1 MLAIASVRRRRVT
14 LRRVSRLLAA
24 AQLAALGVV
33 LERLRHG
40 RTRRAP
46 LAKETVAP
54 AGRPRIT
61 VLVPAR
67 DEAARLPACLAP
79 LRDAPGVLEVLV
91 VDDRSTDG
99 TADVAASLGARVV
112 AGGELPYGWVGK
124 PWALQQGLD
133 AARGE
138 IVVCLDADVRP
149 DRALPAALAAEL
161 ETTGADLLS
170 GGVRFACDGP
180 GERLLHPALLAT
192 LIYRF
197 GALDAEGPQPAPHRA
212 LCNGQCLAFRAD
224 TLRTAGGFALA
235 RANMTDDVALAR
247 ALRRAGL
254 SLAFVDASALI
265 EVRMYESA
273 LETWNEWA
281 RRSLA
286 LPDVTSPAWRAADA
300 ATVWLVQGLPML
312 RLLTGRTTRLDRVLL
327 ALRAGV
333 LAASAPVYAR
343 RGAPFWLSPLLDPLA
358 ALALTLGAV
367 APRRTWRGRTYP
379 RGAGGTAA
387 R

>member
-1 MLAIASVRRRRVT
+1 M
-14 LRRVSRLLAA
+14 SRLLTA
-24 AQLAALGVV
+24 AQAAALGVV

-46 LAKETVAP
+46 LAARAVSP
-54 AGRPRIT
+54 ADPPRIT
-61 VLVPAR
+61 VLIPAR
-67 DEAARLPACLAP
+67 DEAARLPSCLAP

-99 TADVAASLGARVV
+99 TAEVAASLGARVV
-112 AGGELPYGWVGK
+112 AGGELPHGWVGK

-133 AARGE
+133 AARGDV
-138 IVVCLDADVRP
+138 VVCLDADVRP
-149 DRALPAALAAEL
+149 DPALPAALAAEL
-161 ETTGADLLS
+161 DATGADLLS
-170 GGVRFACDGP
+170 GGVRFACHGP

-197 GALDAEGPQPAPHRA
+197 GALDAEGRQPAPHRA
-212 LCNGQCLAFRAD
+212 LANGQCLAFRAD
-224 TLRTAGGFALA
+224 ALRQAGGFALA
-235 RANMTDDVALAR
+235 AGNMTDDVALAR
-247 ALRRAGL
+247 ALRSAGR
-254 SLAFVDASALI
+254 SLAFVDASALL

-273 LETWNEWA
+273 AETWNEWA

-300 ATVWLVQGLPML
+300 ATIWLVQGLPVL
-312 RLLTGRTTRLDRVLL
+312 RLLTGRATRLDRVLL
-327 ALRAGV
+327 ALRAAV
-333 LAASAPVYAR
+333 LAASVPAYTR
-343 RGAPFWLSPLLDPLA
+343 RGLPFWLSPLADPLA

-379 RGAGGTAA
+379 RGAGGTAP

>member
-1 MLAIASVRRRRVT
+1 MLAIAGVRRRRVS
-14 LRRVSRLLAA
+14 LPRVSRLLTVAQAA
-24 AQLAALGVV
+24 ALVVV
-33 LERLRHG
+33 LSRLRHG
-40 RTRRAP
+40 RERRAP
-46 LAKETVAP
+46 LAAGAAPP
-54 AGRPRIT
+54 AGGPRIT
-61 VLVPAR
+61 VLIPAR
-67 DEAARLPACLAP
+67 DEAARLPLCLAP

-99 TADVAASLGARVV
+99 TADVAASFGARVV
-112 AGGELPYGWVGK
+112 SGRELPDGWVGK

-149 DRALPAALAAEL
+149 DPALPAALAGEL
-161 ETTGADLLS
+161 DATGADLLS

-197 GALDAEGPQPAPHRA
+197 GALDAVGRQPAPHRA

-224 TLRTAGGFALA
+224 TLRDSGGFALA
-235 RANMTDDVALAR
+235 AGNMTDDVALAR
-247 ALRRAGL
+247 ALRRRGR
-254 SLAFVDASALI
+254 SLAFVDASALV

-300 ATVWLVQGLPML
+300 ATIWLVQGLPML
-312 RLLTGRTTRLDRVLL
+312 RLLTGRATRQDGVLL

-333 LAASAPVYAR
+333 LAASVPVYTR

-358 ALALTLGAV
+358 AAALTLGAV
-367 APRRTWRGRTYP
+367 APRRTWRGRTYR
-379 RGAGGTAA
+379 RGAGGTAG

>member
-1 MLAIASVRRRRVT
+1 VF
-14 LRRVSRLLAA
+14 RLLTA
-24 AQLAALGVV
+24 AQAVALGVI

-40 RTRRAP
+40 RARRAP
-46 LAKETVAP
+46 LAAGADSP
-54 AGRPRIT
+54 AGAPRIT
-61 VLVPAR
+61 VLIPAR
-67 DEAARLPACLAP
+67 DEAARLPSCLAP
-79 LRDAPGVLEVLV
+79 LRDAPGVFELLV

-99 TADVAASLGARVV
+99 TAEIAASLGARVV
-112 AGGELPYGWVGK
+112 AGRELPDGWVGK
-124 PWALQQGLD
+124 PWALQQGLE

-149 DRALPAALAAEL
+149 DPALPAALAGEL
-161 ETTGADLLS
+161 QANGVDLLS

-197 GALDAEGPQPAPHRA
+197 GALDAEGRQPAAHRA

-224 TLRTAGGFALA
+224 VLREAGGFALA
-235 RANMTDDVALAR
+235 AGNMTDDVALAR
-247 ALRRAGL
+247 AVRNAGGTL
-254 SLAFVDASALI
+254 GFVDASALI

-273 LETWNEWA
+273 METWNEWA

-300 ATVWLVQGLPML
+300 ATIWLVQGLPML
-312 RLLTGRTTRLDRVLL
+312 RLLTGRVTRLDRVAL
-327 ALRAGV
+327 ALRAGI
-333 LAASAPVYAR
+333 LAASVSAYSR
-343 RGAPFWLSPLLDPLA
+343 RGVPFWLSPLLDPLA

-379 RGAGGTAA
+379 RGAGGTAP

>member
-1 MLAIASVRRRRVT
+1 MLAIGGVRRRRVS
-14 LRRVSRLLAA
+14 LRDVSRPLAVLQAVALLA
-24 AQLAALGVV
+24 VT
-33 LERLRHG
+33 ERLRHG
-40 RTRRAP
+40 RTRRPP
-46 LAKETVAP
+46 LRP
-54 AGRPRIT
+54 AAWSGTPAVT
-61 VLVPAR
+61 VLIPAR
-67 DEAARLPACLAP
+67 DEAARLPSCLAP

-99 TADVAASLGARVV
+99 TAEVAAAHGARVI
-112 AGGELPYGWVGK
+112 AGSELPDGWVGK

-149 DRALPAALAAEL
+149 DPSLPAALAAAL
-161 ETTGADLLS
+161 EASGVDLLS
-170 GGVRFACDGP
+170 GGVRFVCDGP
-180 GERLLHPALLAT
+180 GERMLHPALLAT

-197 GALDAEGPQPAPHRA
+197 GALDAEDRQPAPHRA
-212 LCNGQCLAFRAD
+212 VCNGQCLAFRAD
-224 TLRTAGGFALA
+224 VLRRAGGFALA
-235 RANMTDDVALAR
+235 AGNMTDDVALAR
-247 ALRRAGL
+247 ALRRVGRRL
-254 SLAFVDASALI
+254 GFVDASALV

-286 LPDVTSPAWRAADA
+286 LPDVTSPGWRAVDA
-300 ATVWLVQGLPML
+300 ATIWLVQGLPML
-312 RLLTGRTTRLDRVLL
+312 RLLSGRATRLDRAAL

-343 RGAPFWLSPLLDPLA
+343 RGAPFWLSPLADPLA
-358 ALALTLGAV
+358 ALAFTLGAV

-379 RGAGGTAA
+379 RGAAGTAA

>member
-1 MLAIASVRRRRVT
+1 M
-14 LRRVSRLLAA
+14 SRLLTA
-24 AQLAALGVV
+24 AQAVALGVV

-46 LAKETVAP
+46 LAAAP
-54 AGRPRIT
+54 AGGPRIT
-61 VLVPAR
+61 VLIPAR
-67 DEAARLPACLAP
+67 NEAARLPACLDP
-79 LRDAPGVLEVLV
+79 LRDAPGVLEVIV

-99 TADVAASLGARVV
+99 TAEVAASFGARVV
-112 AGGELPYGWVGK
+112 SGRELPDGWVGK

-149 DRALPAALAAEL
+149 DPALPAALAAEL
-161 ETTGADLLS
+161 DATGADLLS

-197 GALDAEGPQPAPHRA
+197 GALDAEGRQPAPHRA
-212 LCNGQCLAFRAD
+212 LANGQCLAFRAAA
-224 TLRTAGGFALA
+224 LREAGGFALA
-235 RANMTDDVALAR
+235 AGNMTDDVALAR
-247 ALRRAGL
+247 ALRRAGR
-254 SLAFVDASALI
+254 SLAFVDASALV

-273 LETWNEWA
+273 RETWDEWA

-286 LPDVTSPAWRAADA
+286 LPDVTSPGWRAADA
-300 ATVWLVQGLPML
+300 ATIWLVQALPLL
-312 RLLTGRTTRLDRVLL
+312 RLLTGRATRLDGVLL

-333 LAASAPVYAR
+333 LAASVPVYTR
-343 RGAPFWLSPLLDPLA
+343 RGLPFWLSPLLDPLA
-358 ALALTLGAV
+358 AAALTLGAV

-379 RGAGGTAA
+379 RAGGGTAP